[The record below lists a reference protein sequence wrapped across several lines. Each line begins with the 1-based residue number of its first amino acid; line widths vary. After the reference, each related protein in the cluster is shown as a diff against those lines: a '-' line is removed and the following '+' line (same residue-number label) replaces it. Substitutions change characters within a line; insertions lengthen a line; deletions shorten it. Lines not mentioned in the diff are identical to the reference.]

1 MKLSP
6 DITFIIILMC
16 LDIHTTFVKALND
29 EIEKLLS
36 VIVLYDI
43 SLYFCRTSGTYVE
56 ERVARPCCCIKVC
69 L

>member
-1 MKLSP
+1 
-6 DITFIIILMC
+6 MC

-43 SLYFCRTSGTYVE
+43 SIYFCRKSGNYVE
-56 ERVARPCCCIKVC
+56 ERVARPWCCI
-69 L
+69 

>member
-1 MKLSP
+1 MKQSP

-29 EIEKLLS
+29 EIEQLLS

-43 SLYFCRTSGTYVE
+43 GLSFCRKSGNYVE
-56 ERVARPCCCIKVC
+56 ERVARPLCCI
-69 L
+69 